1 MKKRILSAILVS
13 ALVLSMAGCNGE
25 TPTSEP
31 VSQQSQTSTSENK
44 EQSSSTSEAVSSES
58 TSSEST
64 SASSSFENTST
75 STNSES
81 IPSASS
87 SSENNPSSSSSS
99 SSKPVSSSST
109 TSTKPVV
116 PTNQPSIIVS
126 SDFGSEDTWVF
137 VTSNGQYYAFSLST
151 NKIYEIDDTSFYGGE
166 YICTMGQLLYY
177 CNRRLDLAYIKNA
190 STKKTVWKR
199 YDSDYNVLS
208 FDWRCDR
215 ILVSKIETGF
225 SGNKFLVGVMN
236 SKMEWVYPFT
246 EISID
251 GISAEW
257 LERYSI
263 SLVGDNLVFLGN
275 PAYVYSFKNKSLTPI
290 LKDGWDSSSTLW
302 NDTGDQIFVLNNNGF
317 WCFNS
322 NNENGIFYDKYT
334 LVKPYN
340 VYSPGG
346 NVYSPSGNVIAQNG
360 KKYYALDG
368 KTMKEL
374 SVYDLSAYNVQFII
388 DSTKD
393 RIMFT
398 AFNPN
403 GDAYT
408 IIMNKDG
415 SLVTEP
421 ILGDQGISFCDD
433 NAILKNN
440 TIINCKTG
448 QTTKVDYEIKQVYSA
463 YGMMVVCSGKNY
475 YLVKPS
481 EPNKLLSPFAI
492 GQRV

>member
-13 ALVLSMAGCNGE
+13 ALVLSMAGCNGD

-64 SASSSFENTST
+64 SASSSSENTST

-116 PTNQPSIIVS
+116 PTNQPSIV
-126 SDFGSEDTWVF
+126 DFYYEDYSNTREDWSNIWHF
-137 VTSNGQYYAFSLST
+137 VTSDKQHYAYNLAEK
-151 NKIYEIDDTSFYGGE
+151 KIYKLDIRTDISAVR
-166 YICTMGQLLYY
+166 TMGQLVYY
-177 CNRRLDLAYIKNA
+177 YNPAGYNTYIQNA
-190 STKKTVWKR
+190 STQQTVLPSSEGYRIEGFYWA
-199 YDSDYNVLS
+199 L
-208 FDWRCDR
+208 DR
-215 ILVSKIETGF
+215 ILVTKVEKGF
-225 SGNKFLVGVMN
+225 SGNKLLIGVMN
-236 SKMEWVYPFT
+236 SKMEWVYPLT
-246 EISID
+246 EISFNFLYCKFYLLGDKIMIYGNRD
-251 GISAEW
+251 TGIEHP
-257 LERYSI
+257 YI
-263 SLVGDNLVFLGN
+263 
-275 PAYVYSFKNKSLTPI
+275 YSFKNNSITPLSTYDWPNSNWNWNYTRDKI
-290 LKDGWDSSSTLW
+290 LVSFYLESA
-302 NDTGDQIFVLNNNGF
+302 GF
-317 WCFNS
+317 WCFDS
-322 NNENGIFYDKYT
+322 TSENGVFYDKYGELIRYT
-334 LVKPYN
+334 
-340 VYSPGG
+340 
-346 NVYSPSGNVIAQNG
+346 PSGNIVTKKNN
-360 KKYYALDG
+360 KYYVLDD

-374 SVYDLSAYNVQFII
+374 DFDLSAYNVQFII

-463 YGMMVVCSGKNY
+463 YGMMVVYSGKNY

>member
-13 ALVLSMAGCNGE
+13 ALFLSMAGCNGE

-64 SASSSFENTST
+64 SASSSSENTST

-116 PTNQPSIIVS
+116 PTNQPSIVS
-126 SDFGSEDTWVF
+126 TCINCCENTWVF

-151 NKIYEIDDTSFYGGE
+151 NKIYEIDNNFAGNDH
-166 YICTMGQLLYY
+166 ICTMGQLVYY
-177 CNRRLDLAYIKNA
+177 FNGVVGRGSPYIKNA

-199 YDSDYNVLS
+199 EVGRGDGSDYDVRS
-208 FDWRCDR
+208 FYWGLDR
-215 ILVSKIETGF
+215 ILVSKVEKGF

-251 GISAEW
+251 GISVEQ

-263 SLVGDNLVFLGN
+263 SLVGDNLMFLGN

-290 LKDGWDSSSTLW
+290 LKDGWFPSSTLW
-302 NDTGDQIFVLNNNGF
+302 NDTGDQILVGEYGGF
-317 WCFNS
+317 WCFDS
-322 NNENGIFYDKYT
+322 TSENGVFYDKYDELIGYT
-334 LVKPYN
+334 
-340 VYSPGG
+340 
-346 NVYSPSGNVIAQNG
+346 PSGNIVSKKNN
-360 KKYYALDG
+360 KYYVLDD

-374 SVYDLSAYNVQFII
+374 GFDLSAYNVSYIK
-388 DSTKD
+388 DATKD

-398 AFNPN
+398 AKNPD
-403 GDAYT
+403 GDGYT

-421 ILGDQGISFCDD
+421 ILGGQGISFCDD
-433 NAILKNN
+433 YAILNSN

-492 GQRV
+492 GQLV

>member
-1 MKKRILSAILVS
+1 
-13 ALVLSMAGCNGE
+13 
-25 TPTSEP
+25 
-31 VSQQSQTSTSENK
+31 
-44 EQSSSTSEAVSSES
+44 
-58 TSSEST
+58 
-64 SASSSFENTST
+64 
-75 STNSES
+75 
-81 IPSASS
+81 
-87 SSENNPSSSSSS
+87 
-99 SSKPVSSSST
+99 
-109 TSTKPVV
+109 
-116 PTNQPSIIVS
+116 
-126 SDFGSEDTWVF
+126 
-137 VTSNGQYYAFSLST
+137 
-151 NKIYEIDDTSFYGGE
+151 
-166 YICTMGQLLYY
+166 
-177 CNRRLDLAYIKNA
+177 
-190 STKKTVWKR
+190 
-199 YDSDYNVLS
+199 
-208 FDWRCDR
+208 
-215 ILVSKIETGF
+215 
-225 SGNKFLVGVMN
+225 MN

-302 NDTGDQIFVLNNNGF
+302 NDTGDQIFVLYNNGF

-334 LVKPYN
+334 LVNPYN
-340 VYSPGG
+340 L
-346 NVYSPSGNVIAQNG
+346 YSPSGNVIAQNG

-374 SVYDLSAYNVQFII
+374 SVYDLSAYKVNSQNNII
-388 DSTKD
+388 DITKD

-398 AFNPN
+398 ANNPD
-403 GDAYT
+403 GDGYT

-433 NAILKNN
+433 NAILKSN

-463 YGMMVVCSGKNY
+463 YGMMVVYSGKNY

>member
-64 SASSSFENTST
+64 SASSSSENTST

-87 SSENNPSSSSSS
+87 SSENNPSGSSSS
-99 SSKPVSSSST
+99 SSKPVSSSSS

-116 PTNQPSIIVS
+116 PTNQPSIVRCYFEDGRMS
-126 SDFGSEDTWVF
+126 PDNWTNTWHFETSDK
-137 VTSNGQYYAFSLST
+137 QHYAYNLAEK
-151 NKIYEIDDTSFYGGE
+151 KIYKLGE
-166 YICTMGQLLYY
+166 LTGTAVRTMGQLVYY
-177 CNRRLDLAYIKNA
+177 YDPAGYKTYIQNA
-190 STKKTVWKR
+190 STQQTVLPSSEGYRIVGFCWGI
-199 YDSDYNVLS
+199 
-208 FDWRCDR
+208 DR
-215 ILVSKIETGF
+215 ILVTKVEKGF
-225 SGNKFLVGVMN
+225 SGNKLLIGVMN
-236 SKMEWVYPFT
+236 SKMEWVYPLT
-246 EISID
+246 EIP
-251 GISAEW
+251 
-257 LERYSI
+257 LEYLYSDFD
-263 SLVGDNLVFLGN
+263 LYGDKLLIRGYDMEQLYIF
-275 PAYVYSFKNKSLTPI
+275 SFK
-290 LKDGWDSSSTLW
+290 DSSITPFSTDDWCNWRDSIWHWHFSRDKILLSFW
-302 NDTGDQIFVLNNNGF
+302 ARYDGF
-317 WCFNS
+317 WCFDNTS
-322 NNENGIFYDKYT
+322 ENGVHYDKYDELIGYT
-334 LVKPYN
+334 
-340 VYSPGG
+340 
-346 NVYSPSGNVIAQNG
+346 PSGNIVTKKDN
-360 KKYYALDG
+360 KYYVLDD

-374 SVYDLSAYNVQFII
+374 DFDLSAYNVSYIK
-388 DSTKD
+388 DATKD

-398 AFNPN
+398 AYNPN
-403 GDAYT
+403 GDEYT

-433 NAILKNN
+433 NAILKSN

-463 YGMMVVCSGKNY
+463 YGMMVVYSGSNY

-481 EPNKLLSPFAI
+481 EPDKLLSPFAI